1 MKTKRSDTSRWI
13 QGTVCLLAI
22 LVGSSCGS
30 VLRSAAHEHAQASI
44 SVAQTLERAAA
55 ALRCGEL
62 AAEAGAEC
70 KSAVRVVSDQA
81 QALRDSAKRLE
92 RSAQ

>member
-1 MKTKRSDTSRWI
+1 MKTQRSPMNRRI
-13 QGTVCLLAI
+13 CQAVCLLGI
-22 LVGSSCGS
+22 LGGSSCGG
-30 VLRSAAHEHAQASI
+30 VLRSAAHEHAQASV

-70 KSAVRVVSDQA
+70 RSAVRVVSDQA
-81 QALRDSAKRLE
+81 QALRDSARRLE